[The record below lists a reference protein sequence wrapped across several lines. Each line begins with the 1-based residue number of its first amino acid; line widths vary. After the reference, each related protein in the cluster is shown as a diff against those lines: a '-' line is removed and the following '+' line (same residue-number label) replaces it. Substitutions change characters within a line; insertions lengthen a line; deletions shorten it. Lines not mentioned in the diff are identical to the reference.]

1 MNDQTRP
8 AGRVTRLFKALLTW
22 TLVLGLTAGVLYLL
36 SERNS
41 RTFTLELRGGELWVM
56 RGRMFPVGFI
66 AYEPDDALL
75 AQAYSP
81 LPIANDPI
89 GGLDLTATYSD
100 RDQLDR
106 ALFAVVKELVE
117 IRVSAEDPEKL
128 AEAVRLLRR
137 AELLG
142 GVTEEQRRQLRD
154 LQARVAFFEGRARL
168 DEAVIAARAAV
179 EKLKL
184 ASDSFNKYSEAAGEL
199 HERIAGL
206 ADQLARASRLPL
218 AANLAR
224 ATRDEAKAV
233 PAEAKAPAPA
243 DKPAPAAPET
253 PAAPE
258 SASPPPPPTEDKEA
272 AAESP

>member
-8 AGRVTRLFKALLTW
+8 TGRVSRLFKALLTW

-41 RTFTLELRGGELWVM
+41 RTFALEQRGGELWVM
-56 RGRMFPVGFI
+56 RGRMFPVGVI

-75 AQAYSP
+75 AQAYAP
-81 LPIANDPI
+81 LPVANDPI
-89 GGLDLTATYSD
+89 GRLDLAVTYSD
-100 RDQLDR
+100 RDRLDR
-106 ALFAVVKELVE
+106 ALFSVLKDLVE
-117 IRVSAEDPEKL
+117 IRVNLEDPGKL
-128 AEAVRLLRR
+128 TEAMRLLRR

-218 AANLAR
+218 AANLAP
-224 ATRDEAKAV
+224 ATQEPKA
-233 PAEAKAPAPA
+233 APVELKAPA
-243 DKPAPAAPET
+243 DKSASAT
-253 PAAPE
+253 PE
-258 SASPPPPPTEDKEA
+258 SAPPPPPPAAEKEA
-272 AAESP
+272 AAETP

>member
-8 AGRVTRLFKALLTW
+8 TGRASRLFKALLTW

-41 RTFTLELRGGELWVM
+41 RTFALEQRGGELRVM
-56 RGRMFPVGFI
+56 RGRMFPVGVV

-75 AQAYSP
+75 AQAYAP
-81 LPIANDPI
+81 LPVANDPI
-89 GGLDLTATYSD
+89 GGLDLAVTYSD
-100 RDQLDR
+100 RDLLDR
-106 ALFAVVKELVE
+106 ALFSVLKELVE
-117 IRVSAEDPEKL
+117 IRVNLEDPGKL
-128 AEAVRLLRR
+128 TEAMRLLRR

-206 ADQLARASRLPL
+206 ADQLARASRTPL
-218 AANLAR
+218 AANVAR
-224 ATRDEAKAV
+224 APQEPKAAPV
-233 PAEAKAPAPA
+233 EIKAPAPA
-243 DKPAPAAPET
+243 DKSAPAT
-253 PAAPE
+253 PE
-258 SASPPPPPTEDKEA
+258 SAPPPPPP
-272 AAESP
+272 AAEKEPAAETP